1 MLARSAGE
9 CAPSVCYVALTLSL
23 LSDGSYSCSSRPGA
37 SAGLEHAD
45 ERNLYPDASQDD
57 VTTVVSMIR
66 LMVTDMA
73 DLGGHA
79 PAAEDSAWDKLTA
92 GIAEELNNPS
102 VRYMLAQSS
111 NGEIAGVAGA
121 RLVTLGGAFA
131 PKKTLHISVMCVR
144 PPFRRQGIAEAL
156 MAGMLDWG
164 ASAGAVEC
172 DLNVLV
178 GKGSAR
184 AEPREGRV
192 RAHRLGPAIRH
203 ATVRA

>member
-1 MLARSAGE
+1 
-9 CAPSVCYVALTLSL
+9 
-23 LSDGSYSCSSRPGA
+23 
-37 SAGLEHAD
+37 
-45 ERNLYPDASQDD
+45 
-57 VTTVVSMIR
+57 MIR

-121 RLVTLGGAFA
+121 RLVTLGGTFA

-156 MAGMLDWG
+156 MAGMFDWG

-178 GKGSAR
+178 GEGSAR

-192 RAHRLGPAIRH
+192 RAYRLGPAIRH

>member
-111 NGEIAGVAGA
+111 NGEIAGGVAGA

-144 PPFRRQGIAEAL
+144 RRSWAKAL
-156 MAGMLDWG
+156 R
-164 ASAGAVEC
+164 
-172 DLNVLV
+172 
-178 GKGSAR
+178 KR
-184 AEPREGRV
+184 
-192 RAHRLGPAIRH
+192 
-203 ATVRA
+203 